1 MIKSL
6 SYEQLNEVE
15 SHFLYAIDDLKRIA
29 EITSDIAEESSYS
42 IDPSGIHGTKITDA
56 TMEKASRIE
65 KETRELKKWGE
76 VVRETHNHFKHDPLM
91 GEVYRKLYIERK
103 TYQTIIEEMFIGQT
117 SLYEYRKEILRYGTM
132 RAISKGLMEV

>member
-15 SHFLYAIDDLKRIA
+15 SHFLYAIDDLKRIQ
-29 EITSDIAEESSYS
+29 EITSDIAEESAYALE
-42 IDPSGIHGTKITDA
+42 PTGIHGTKMIDA
-56 TMEKASRIE
+56 TMEKAARIE
-65 KETRELKKWGE
+65 KETRELKKWSE
-76 VVRETHNHFKHDPLM
+76 VVKETYNHFKQDPLM
-91 GEVYRKLYIERK
+91 DEVYRKLYIERK

>member
-1 MIKSL
+1 MT
-6 SYEQLNEVE
+6 QL
-15 SHFLYAIDDLKRIA
+15 
-29 EITSDIAEESSYS
+29 
-42 IDPSGIHGTKITDA
+42 
-56 TMEKASRIE
+56 EKAHRVE

-76 VVRETHNHFKHDPLM
+76 VVRETYNHFKHDPLM

>member
-42 IDPSGIHGTKITDA
+42 IDPTGKGTP
-56 TMEKASRIE
+56 S
-65 KETRELKKWGE
+65 
-76 VVRETHNHFKHDPLM
+76 
-91 GEVYRKLYIERK
+91 
-103 TYQTIIEEMFIGQT
+103 
-117 SLYEYRKEILRYGTM
+117 
-132 RAISKGLMEV
+132 